1 MKKKN
6 NRRRNQLIF
15 LSFLFV
21 ICILSSSMIFIG
33 ATVFRNQL
41 PFFQLFDGKDVAN
54 IQMQPAPIPNPGV
67 VNIESPSAANLYVV
81 LGSDYRPESGF
92 RTDTILL
99 VAVDSHSGKASV
111 VSFPRDLWVS
121 IPGFGEGRINTIM
134 QIGGF
139 PLFANTL
146 QTNFGVYPTQY
157 VMIDMAGF
165 SQVID
170 TLGGISFKTESYTAD
185 ACDGVLDPDRW
196 CEVGPGT
203 VSLDS
208 ELALWYV
215 RARYNS
221 NDFDRMRRT
230 QEVVKAV
237 FRKVA
242 TPTGMLKIPQLM
254 GIYES
259 GVESNIH
266 PNELSP
272 LARFGL
278 GFNLEDDV
286 RWYVIGSDLVT
297 SWTTAGGASVLLP
310 NTPAIQAV
318 LHEVLTFE

>member
-1 MKKKN
+1 
-6 NRRRNQLIF
+6 
-15 LSFLFV
+15 
-21 ICILSSSMIFIG
+21 MIFIG
-33 ATVFRNQL
+33 ATVFRDQL
-41 PFFQLFDGKDVAN
+41 PFFQLYEGKQDTN

-67 VNIESPSAANLYVV
+67 VNIEPPSAANLYVV

-134 QIGGF
+134 QMGGF

-170 TLGGISFKTESYTAD
+170 TLGGITFSTESYTAD
-185 ACDGVLDPDRW
+185 ACDGALDPDRW

-221 NDFDRMRRT
+221 SDFDRMGRM
-230 QEVVKAV
+230 QEITKAV

-242 TPTGMLKIPQLM
+242 TPTGMLKLPQLM
-254 GIYES
+254 SIYES

-278 GFNLEDDV
+278 GFSLEDDV
-286 RWYVIGSDLVT
+286 RWYIIGPDFVT

-318 LHEVLTFE
+318 LNEALTFE